1 MADNGSTRIAVL
13 TPTTE
18 NNTYWPQVY
27 EVLDAV
33 AEDLGIEL
41 LRFEFDVR
49 DRYAKAT
56 DGERILRTTPDLD
69 GGILSVAFGQ
79 TEPLLL
85 VMEERSVPV
94 IIQGPLFESE
104 LPNLGTSPRNTFQSW
119 IGYVYQDEEKKGYL
133 LGKTLIEKAVAEGL
147 FASDGHLHV
156 AGIGGDA
163 TWFGSAL
170 RARGLERAVEE
181 EPRARLLQVVPT
193 QWTPAEGR
201 EKAALLLQ
209 RYPETTVIWAASDQ
223 LAIGA
228 AEGIAGT
235 GNRAGTDIL
244 VGGLDLSKAGLEAVV
259 AGTLAATTSGSLLSY
274 ATILIYLYDY
284 IHGYDFTETAGT
296 DIRFHTYTATG
307 ENAREF
313 LSVYRDIREIDFQRY
328 SRVYHPE
335 QVSDGDTLEAKWDLI
350 LP

>member
-147 FASDGHLHV
+147 FASDGHLYV

-209 RYPETTVIWAASDQ
+209 RYPEITVIWAASDQ

-244 VGGLDLSKAGLEAVV
+244 VGGLDLSKAGLEAVA